1 MSEKRNSGKEKGNGL
16 KTIVLLVLCL
26 AVGGI
31 VFFLS
36 YKNET
41 VSTTPLGNTVSYQG
55 LICVRDRQSSD
66 EILTTTE
73 PVSVKETAK
82 VIYRNDEFDRVS
94 FTYEGEYATEAQAT
108 KAENELH
115 SGYYIYLG
123 KIGGIGVSDYPN
135 NYSIIGN
142 KVVMDLSSGRVDTP
156 LAILKL
162 FSYDLSVNVS
172 AANEEEIVQNYTS
185 KGFNCK
191 KYNGEE
197 NK

>member
-16 KTIVLLVLCL
+16 KTIVLFALCL

-41 VSTTPLGNTVSYQG
+41 VSTTPLGNTVSYRG
-55 LICVRDRQSSD
+55 LICVRNRQSSD

-115 SGYYIYLG
+115 SGYYLY
-123 KIGGIGVSDYPN
+123 IGPLNIGVSDYPN

-142 KVVMDLSSGRVDTP
+142 KVVMDLSSGRADTP
-156 LAILKL
+156 PAILKL
-162 FSYDLSVNVS
+162 FSYDLPVNVS